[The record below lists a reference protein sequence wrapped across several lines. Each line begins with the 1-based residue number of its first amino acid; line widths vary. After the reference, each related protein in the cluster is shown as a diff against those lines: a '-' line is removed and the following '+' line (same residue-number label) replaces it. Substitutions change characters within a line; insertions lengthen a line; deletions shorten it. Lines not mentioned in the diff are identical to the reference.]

1 MGSGGLQDGPRGLGD
16 IRTWPDKPEE
26 WRKMLQ
32 ESSKRH
38 TEKAETAKIIR
49 LVWVFEG
56 FWLLQVFG
64 GTCLEEG
71 FGEVRDPKTGPNE
84 PKTAP
89 TSTEDCPGELLERSQ
104 TALGRRL

>member
-38 TEKAETAKIIR
+38 TEKAETAKIIK

-64 GTCLEEG
+64 GTCLEED
-71 FGEVRDPKTGPNE
+71 FGEVRDGPKGPQE
-84 PKTAP
+84 EAT
-89 TSTEDCPGELLERSQ
+89 
-104 TALGRRL
+104 

>member
-38 TEKAETAKIIR
+38 TEKAETAKIIK
-49 LVWVFEG
+49 LVWV
-56 FWLLQVFG
+56 LKVFG
-64 GTCLEEG
+64 FFRFSVEHASKRISERSETAPNG
-71 FGEVRDPKTGPNE
+71 PKKRRNE
-84 PKTAP
+84 PK
-89 TSTEDCPGELLERSQ
+89 
-104 TALGRRL
+104 RL